1 MMTGVEPEKPVVISS
16 CEGVAAAEVGAPG
29 KQNHRDGLWE
39 VVKKQV
45 SNIHLPVLST
55 SSEVIQ
61 H

>member
-1 MMTGVEPEKPVVISS
+1 MTGVEPDKPVVISS
-16 CEGVAAAEVGAPG
+16 CEGVAGAEVDAPG
-29 KQNHRDGLWE
+29 KQNHCVGFWE
-39 VVKKQV
+39 VVEKQV